1 MTDVINI
8 FKLGKVAMIGLKN
21 GQKLMPMAK
30 SLVKP
35 MGILFASGMVDG
47 VMDDVVEYY
56 TKKIEENNNGGS
68 ES

>member
-1 MTDVINI
+1 MTDVINV
-8 FKLGKVAMIGLKN
+8 FNLGKVAMIGLKN

-35 MGILFASGMVDG
+35 MGVLFASGIADG
-47 VMDDVVEYY
+47 VMDDVMEYY
-56 TKKIEENNNGGS
+56 TKKLEENNDGGS

>member
-1 MTDVINI
+1 MTDVFNI
-8 FKLGKVAMIGLKN
+8 FKLGKIAMISLKN

-30 SLVKP
+30 SLAKP
-35 MGILFASGMVDG
+35 MGILFVSGMADG

-56 TKKIEENNNGGS
+56 TNKLEENNDGRS

>member
-35 MGILFASGMVDG
+35 MGILFASGMADG

>member
-35 MGILFASGMVDG
+35 MGILFASGMADG
-47 VMDDVVEYY
+47 VMDDIVEYY